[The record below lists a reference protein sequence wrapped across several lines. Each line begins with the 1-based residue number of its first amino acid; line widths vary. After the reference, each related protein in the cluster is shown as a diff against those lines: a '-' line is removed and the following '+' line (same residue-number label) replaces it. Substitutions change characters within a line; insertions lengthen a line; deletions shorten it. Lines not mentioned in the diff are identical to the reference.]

1 MQQQML
7 PQAASTVPLT
17 ARQLRSG
24 QKPKTALNAASH
36 WSTPQVWLTAVLPQ
50 QQQRFRDDSMA
61 TVDVALL
68 PTEDEDDY
76 ALHRIDPG
84 KKKWESLYVQIE
96 NSQNH
101 RIPDSQVQGARIEP
115 WGETDYLEALSTLAE
130 SLEMSLLACA
140 QRYGTVSL
148 PDNEQGWRF
157 HPALGF
163 TRER

>member
-1 MQQQML
+1 MRQQML
-7 PQAASTVPLT
+7 PQATSSAPLT

-24 QKPKTALNAASH
+24 QKSKTALNAASH
-36 WSTPQVWLTAVLPQ
+36 WNAPQVWLTAVLPQ
-50 QQQRFRDDSMA
+50 QQRFRDDPTA

-84 KKKWESLYVQIE
+84 KKKWESVYVQIE

-101 RIPDSQVQGARIEP
+101 RIPDSQMSGERVEP
-115 WGETDYLEALSTLAE
+115 WGEADYLEALHALAE
-130 SLEMSLLACA
+130 SLEMSLPACA

-148 PDNEQGWRF
+148 PDSEQGWRF

-163 TRER
+163 TKER